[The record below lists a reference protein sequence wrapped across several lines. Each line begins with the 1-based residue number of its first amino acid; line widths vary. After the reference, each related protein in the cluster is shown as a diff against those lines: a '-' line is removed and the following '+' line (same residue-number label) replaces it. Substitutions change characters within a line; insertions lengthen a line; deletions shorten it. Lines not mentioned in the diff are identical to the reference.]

1 MENQPANNG
10 EANPDFVAAWVT
22 AWAFAR
28 GFAAPVPFP
37 GGLRVDV
44 GTEAE
49 RVRYVFFRPDAAMI
63 SQLAAA
69 ETRLNAFI
77 KVCAAATEVA
87 PHLPPAW
94 RLHGPQHLMTAAI
107 APQPDRPLAAGY
119 YAAATNRAPVLHAV
133 IKDGSGRIVASGR
146 LVLIGRYGIVD
157 EINTEPDHRRRR
169 LATRIVADLMQ
180 MGSLAGAK
188 IGLLVATSDGHG
200 LYAKM
205 GWEVHCPYTS
215 AYNI

>member
-49 RVRYVFFRPDAAMI
+49 RVRYVF
-63 SQLAAA
+63 
-69 ETRLNAFI
+69 FI